1 MAMASLKTTSKRADG
16 NEVLDVLGPLVQFL
30 TEVSNND
37 EDYCLMRGIVP
48 AGVVVPLH
56 SHRERETFYVLE
68 GEVQGLWE
76 DHWITLGAGDV
87 FDVPG
92 GLKHGW
98 RNVSGE
104 SASLLVVVP
113 MRLGRFF
120 RDIGRPVAFASQSA
134 RDPADFQRL
143 LEIAHAYG
151 YWIGSPADDAAVGIV
166 LAVAP

>member
-1 MAMASLKTTSKRADG
+1 MPVASLKTASKRADG
-16 NEVLDVLGPLVQFL
+16 NKVLDVLGPLVQFL

-37 EDYCLMRGIVP
+37 EDYCLVRGIVP

-56 SHRERETFYVLE
+56 SHPERETFYVLE

-87 FDVPG
+87 VDVPG

-98 RNVSGE
+98 RNVSGK

-120 RDIGRPVAFASQSA
+120 RDIVPVAFASQSA

-143 LEIAHAYG
+143 REIAHAYG
-151 YWIGSPADDAAVGIV
+151 YWIGSPVDNAAVGIG